1 MFKQNAIATVAS
13 AIAVASLAFAGVAV
27 AINGTRPAPVA
38 DTPQLGAA
46 VQRAETA
53 ETERDNLA
61 AQLAQARQDAR
72 YTACMYALQTLDPS
86 DPGMARWSCTRN
98 VDQFAYL
105 PLDSEWDARQYGK

>member
-13 AIAVASLAFAGVAV
+13 AIAVASLAFAGVTV
-27 AINGTRPAPVA
+27 TTQHNRPETTPDTSELQAANDRA
-38 DTPQLGAA
+38 DL
-46 VQRAETA
+46 A

-61 AQLAQARQDAR
+61 AHFAQARQDAR
-72 YTACMYALQTLDPS
+72 YTACMYALQTLDPT

-105 PLDSEWDARQYGK
+105 PLGSEWDARQYSE

>member
-13 AIAVASLAFAGVAV
+13 AIAVASLAFAGVTV
-27 AINGTRPAPVA
+27 AINGTRPAPVT
-38 DTPQLGAA
+38 DTMQLDAA

-53 ETERDNLA
+53 EAEHNNLA

-72 YTACMYALQTLDPS
+72 YTACMYALQTLDPT
-86 DPGMARWSCTRN
+86 DPDMARWSCTRN

-105 PLDSEWDARQYGK
+105 PLGSEWDARQYGE